1 MSLLH
6 HKQEMSNK
14 SAEVMNEIVKD
25 FRDKRKLFEFCS
37 PYTTIEKKKWC
48 VKVKLVKVLLIW

>member
-1 MSLLH
+1 MPLLH

-37 PYTTIEKKKWC
+37 PYTTIEKKNG
-48 VKVKLVKVLLIW
+48 V